1 MCLQTMKAR
10 RPGTPKRPRAAT
22 TVTPVTN
29 EEAERQWLLSAFAR
43 LARGVPDVESLVAFR
58 RRSKVR
64 AWGAGLP
71 GAGAARRRSAGR
83 RIADLARSLD
93 PLPDL

>member
-1 MCLQTMKAR
+1 MKAR
-10 RPGTPKRPRAAT
+10 RPGTSKRPRSAKK
-22 TVTPVTN
+22 VTPVTR
-29 EEAERQWLLSAFAR
+29 EDAEREWLLSAFAR

-71 GAGAARRRSAGR
+71 AGTGERRRSAGR
-83 RIADLARSLD
+83 RLADLARALD
-93 PLPDL
+93 PLPRS